1 MQDVRPMARYDIFLL
16 LIRALWYPALPFVL
30 AYFWLRGR
38 KDPAYRRH
46 WRERLGNGPTLPGAV
61 WVHAVSL
68 GEMRSAVPL
77 VRALLDRG
85 ERIVT
90 THLTP
95 AGRRAAESAFAGEIA
110 DGRLVARYLPLEFGW
125 AYRRFL
131 HSRPKLALVMEIEV
145 WPVMIAEARR
155 AGVPLFLANSQYPAK
170 SFARD
175 LRFARWL
182 GHPLQE
188 VSGVFAKSEP
198 HAARFRALG
207 APNVQVCGELRFDQP
222 IQPTLLIRAD
232 ALRQSIGSRPIVTLA
247 SVVEGED
254 PLYIRLC
261 SSLKVALR
269 AKGLPP
275 PLFLYVPRAPERFG
289 PVAALLAQ
297 SGLQTCRRS
306 DLLDPGLAGNLQPLH
321 QADVLLG
328 DSLGE
333 MYFYL
338 AAADLVIVGGGFLPS
353 GAHNIIEPLALR
365 KPVLVGPNV
374 WSIEYPG
381 VEAVAAQVLEICQ
394 TAEAM
399 AAAAMRRLTEG
410 TQDEPAREAF
420 FIAHSGATKRIL
432 AALDQAGL
440 RPLSG

>member
-1 MQDVRPMARYDIFLL
+1 MQRYDVFLT
-16 LIRALWYPALPFVL
+16 LIRGFWYPALPVVL
-30 AYFWLRGR
+30 VYFWLRGR
-38 KDPAYRRH
+38 KDRRYRCH
-46 WRERLGNGPTLPGAV
+46 WGERFGGGPTLPGAI

-85 ERIVT
+85 DRVIT

-95 AGRRAAESAFAGEIA
+95 AGRRASETAFAAEIA

-131 HSRPKLALVMEIEV
+131 RVRPRLALIMEIEV

-155 AGVPLFLANSQYPAK
+155 ASVPLFLANSQYPAR
-170 SFARD
+170 SFTRD
-175 LRFARWL
+175 LRIAGWL
-182 GHPLQE
+182 GHPLQQ
-188 VSGVFAKSEP
+188 VSGVLAKSET

-207 APNVQVCGELRFDQP
+207 APNVLVCGELRFDQP
-222 IQPTLLIRAD
+222 IAAPLLSRAL
-232 ALRQSIGSRPIVTLA
+232 ALRQALGSRLIVTLA

-254 PLYIRLC
+254 ALYVQVC
-261 SSLKVALR
+261 SGLKAALAAR
-269 AKGLPP
+269 GLAP
-275 PLFLYVPRAPERFG
+275 PLFIYVPRAPERFA
-289 PVAALLAQ
+289 PVAAFLAA

-306 DLLDPGLAGNLQPLH
+306 ALLDAALAGDLAPVSR
-321 QADVLLG
+321 ADILLG

-338 AAADLVIVGGGFLPS
+338 APADLVIVGGGFLPS

-381 VEAVAAQVLEICQ
+381 VEAVAAQVVKICQ
-394 TAEAM
+394 TPQTMIDAALRSLTDRLPDEA
-399 AAAAMRRLTEG
+399 RPVQE
-410 TQDEPAREAF
+410 REAF
-420 FIAHSGATKRIL
+420 FLAYSGATARIL
-432 AALDQAGL
+432 AAVDLTVQ
-440 RPLSG
+440 RPLSA